1 MAGSEN
7 RGADACRASAHWPGI
22 MSYGK
27 RTRTGEGGG
36 GRGTG
41 GGPGPV
47 PGKRSL
53 TDRMRAPQ
61 PVGDDLL
68 RPDFTGPRPAARGGD
83 GAGDNLLSPDFSGG
97 RPRAGGGDGLGDNTL
112 APDWSS
118 RPDSGAGS
126 GMGDELLSPDW
137 DAEPLLD
144 DGQIARAS
152 RRNPQQYTRLVFD
165 PRYISDAELDS
176 AEFAIAVAEQQRIHG
191 LEVDGIVGPRTLAA
205 LGIAHGE
212 AALPAKAVEAQPKP
226 YMAPNGT
233 LDRDPALSIEEH
245 RATLPLDGE

>member
-1 MAGSEN
+1 VAGSEN
-7 RGADACRASAHWPGI
+7 RRAGACRAGADWVRI

-27 RTRTGEGGG
+27 RTRSGDGGG
-36 GRGTG
+36 GRGAG
-41 GGPGPV
+41 GGRGPV
-47 PGKRSL
+47 PGKRAL

-68 RPDFTGPRPAARGGD
+68 RPDFSGPRPAARGGD
-83 GAGDNLLSPDFSGG
+83 GVGDNLLSPDFSGG

-112 APDWSS
+112 APDWSA
-118 RPDSGAGS
+118 RPVAGS

-144 DGQIARAS
+144 DGQIARAT

-165 PRYISDAELDS
+165 PRYISDDEVDS
-176 AEFAIAVAEQQRIHG
+176 AAFAIAVAEQQQIHG

-212 AALPAKAVEAQPKP
+212 AALPARPAEAQPKP
-226 YMAPNGT
+226 YVAPNGT

>member
-1 MAGSEN
+1 
-7 RGADACRASAHWPGI
+7 

-27 RTRTGEGGG
+27 RTRTGDGSGGRGASGGG
-36 GRGTG
+36 GGT
-41 GGPGPV
+41 
-47 PGKRSL
+47 PGKRAL

-68 RPDFTGPRPAARGGD
+68 RPDFSGPRPTARGGD
-83 GAGDNLLSPDFSGG
+83 GMGDNLLSPDFGA
-97 RPRAGGGDGLGDNTL
+97 RPRVGGGDGLGDNTL

-118 RPDSGAGS
+118 RPGG
-126 GMGDELLSPDW
+126 GGGLGDDLLAPDW

-144 DGQIARAS
+144 EGQIARAT

-165 PRYISDAELDS
+165 PRLISPDELDS
-176 AEFAIAVAEQQRIHG
+176 AAFAIAVAEQQQIHG
-191 LEVDGIVGPRTLAA
+191 LEVDGIVGLRTLAA

-212 AALPAKAVEAQPKP
+212 AALPAREAEPQPKP
-226 YMAPNGT
+226 YVAPNGT